1 MINAEEIE
9 KLTKERQVNIINNAM
24 VVLEAIMRNSTN
36 NSITITLRLLEL
48 PERLLPELESALND
62 LGYTVTYRDR
72 SIITISWD

>member
-1 MINAEEIE
+1 MINAEEMK
-9 KLTKERQVNIINNAM
+9 KLAKERQANIINNAM

-36 NSITITLRLLEL
+36 NSITISLRLLEL

>member
-1 MINAEEIE
+1 MINAEEMK

-24 VVLEAIMRNSTN
+24 VVLESIMRNSTR
-36 NSITITLRLLEL
+36 NSITISLRLLEF
-48 PERLLPELESALND
+48 PEYLLTELELALND